1 MTEQIRLQPAGEHAY
16 GVTVVEG
23 DLVTDHK
30 VRATDDF
37 LDALALPDA
46 DEEQVVRETIE
57 FLLERRKSTELY
69 EEFDLDIV
77 IDQYPDDYLDELR
90 TRLA

>member
-1 MTEQIRLQPAGEHAY
+1 MTEIRLQPAGQHDY

-23 DLVTDHK
+23 DIVTDHK
-30 VRATDDF
+30 VRVTEDF

-46 DEEQVVRETIE
+46 DEEQVVRETID
-57 FLLERRKSTELY
+57 FLLERKKSTELY
-69 EEFDLDIV
+69 EEFDLDTI

-90 TRLA
+90 VRLS

>member
-1 MTEQIRLQPAGEHAY
+1 MTEIRLQPAGEHDY

-23 DLVTDHK
+23 DIITDHK
-30 VRATDDF
+30 VRVTEDF
-37 LDALALPDA
+37 LDALAMPDA
-46 DEEQVVRETIE
+46 DEEDVVRESID
-57 FLLERRKSTELY
+57 FLLERKKSTELY
-69 EEFDLDIV
+69 EEFDLDTI

>member
-1 MTEQIRLQPAGEHAY
+1 MTEIRLQPAGEHDY

-23 DLVTDHK
+23 DIITDHK
-30 VRATDDF
+30 VRVTEDF
-37 LDALALPDA
+37 LDALAMPDA
-46 DEEQVVRETIE
+46 DEEEVVRESID
-57 FLLERRKSTELY
+57 FLLERKKSTELY
-69 EEFDLDIV
+69 EEFDLDTI